1 MEENG
6 LTLYKLMILFL
17 IKKVDFPLSN
27 SQISEFIL
35 DKGYTTYFK
44 LQQAFHELEDE
55 DMLRTELV
63 RNASHYFLTE
73 EGKEAIDMFEYQ
85 LSEPI
90 RNDILTFLATK
101 EYQLREETNLEADY
115 FPANRT
121 GLFYIPLILNMIFL
135 FRKKHFFNKVP
146 YFISSLF

>member
-17 IKKVDFPLSN
+17 IKKSGFSAEQLTD
-27 SQISEFIL
+27 SEFIL

-73 EGKEAIDMFEYQ
+73 EGKKRLICLNTSSPSLYEM
-85 LSEPI
+85 
-90 RNDILTFLATK
+90 TF
-101 EYQLREETNLEADY
+101 
-115 FPANRT
+115 
-121 GLFYIPLILNMIFL
+121 
-135 FRKKHFFNKVP
+135 
-146 YFISSLF
+146 